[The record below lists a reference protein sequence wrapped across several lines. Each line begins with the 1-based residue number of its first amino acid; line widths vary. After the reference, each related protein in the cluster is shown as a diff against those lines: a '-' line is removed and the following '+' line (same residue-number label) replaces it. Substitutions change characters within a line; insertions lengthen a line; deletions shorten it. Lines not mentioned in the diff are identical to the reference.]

1 MSGFVRRILIYA
13 IADGVVMQPLPL
25 RNGQGQSPPIKILYK
40 DNSIESVIGSEYN
53 RKLSNK
59 CFEAFGIVGLLT
71 VSNTSFLISIIKR
84 EQVAQIH
91 GKPIYVVTEV
101 VLTPVTCLA
110 EAEASIENTQN
121 QLLKNTERDLD
132 AYFSDSEEHEG
143 DNDGI
148 CPTVSPEAD
157 EEMDQEKTHIPPTRR
172 RKSSVAE
179 DVMARRGGY
188 GRFAQKWFSRTGWA
202 LDQRRHMGMTSPED
216 PKTTADHGRNS
227 STIGIL
233 PEGKQNQCLE
243 KERQSNEYKAGFVT
257 EKMFQKLIRRTEL
270 LLGSS
275 KSFYFSYEWDITR
288 VYSQSSILRNESP
301 LSKQAL
307 DNFFWNHHLLKP
319 FINAGQTSFSLP
331 LMQGFIGQRE
341 FKLSL
346 GPQECNMMDY
356 DGARLEATEPSKCS
370 LNYQQS
376 IKENQDISHDSTSS
390 DEVLSTSKTYEKKF
404 ILTIIS
410 RRSIRRAGLRYLRRG
425 VDENGFTANFV
436 ETEQILS
443 DPNWNPSRRL
453 SSFTQIRGSIPVFW
467 SQSPNSFKPIPRL
480 QHSEETNSRGYCA
493 HIKKLT
499 STYGDV
505 QVISLVEKQEPEAI
519 VGMEYEKLVK
529 TLNEAISNKDD
540 GAQEIG
546 FEWWDFHANC
556 RGMKYE
562 NVNLLVD
569 LLKEKVDAFGYTT
582 LLQGNLESRQ
592 VGVFRTNCMDCLD
605 RTNVTQSAFARR
617 VLELQLEK
625 EGIRLSLQADQETE
639 WFNSLWADNGDAI
652 SKQYTSTAAL
662 KGDFTR
668 TKKRELTGALKD
680 VSLSISRFCSGNL
693 SSIFNDYFS
702 QTAIDYLLGN
712 VTELIFKDF
721 DEKFM
726 TVDLAISMQRL
737 RQQIIELCQRQVI
750 VDKDEEFV
758 SGWTLLTPTLPNMII
773 SNTLQESVLVITDAA
788 LYSCLVDWNLEKLL
802 SFERIELRNIENI
815 KYGTYI
821 TSTLSTAQTDEER
834 NVGFV
839 ITYVVANNKVGIV
852 SDSPSKEHQPDEN
865 KFSETSSTNS
875 LLNQFTKVVVG
886 RAAVISSANTTSMS
900 TSSNIAGSKPESR
913 VLALKALP
921 SRSSVAGGEELRLS
935 EIEQVHM
942 ICSEIERLIK
952 CIRIPKIGSESVSLV
967 EHTDIISLS
976 EARKSTGV
984 LEKLSY
990 NFRKMVWG

>member
-1 MSGFVRRILIYA
+1 MSGFVRKILIYA

-25 RNGQGQSPPIKILYK
+25 KNGQGQSAPIKILYK
-40 DNSIESVIGSEYN
+40 DNSIESVIGYEYN
-53 RKLSNK
+53 RTFSNK

-101 VLTPVTCLA
+101 ALTPVTCLA
-110 EAEASIENTQN
+110 EAEASIGNTQN
-121 QLLKNTERDLD
+121 QLLKNIETDHH
-132 AYFSDSEEHEG
+132 AYSIDSEEHEEES
-143 DNDGI
+143 DNI

-157 EEMDQEKTHIPPTRR
+157 EEMDQEKCRNLPTRR

-179 DVMARRGGY
+179 DVMAKRGGY
-188 GRFAQKWFSRTGWA
+188 GRIAQKWFSRTGWA
-202 LDQRRHMGMTSPED
+202 LDQRRNMGMTSPED
-216 PKTTADHGRNS
+216 LKTTADDCVDS
-227 STIGIL
+227 STSGL
-233 PEGKQNQCLE
+233 LREGKQNQSLDN
-243 KERQSNEYKAGFVT
+243 ERQGNEYKVGFVT
-257 EKMFQKLIRRTEL
+257 EKIFQKLIRRTEL

-288 VYSQSSILRNESP
+288 VYSQPSILKNESP
-301 LSKQAL
+301 LSREAL
-307 DNFFWNHHLLKP
+307 ANFFWNNHLLKP

-341 FKLSL
+341 FKLSID
-346 GPQECNMMDY
+346 PQECKMVDH
-356 DGARLEATEPSKCS
+356 DGAGLELTELSQFPI
-370 LNYQQS
+370 NYEQS
-376 IKENQDISHDSTSS
+376 MEENQDISHDPTSS
-390 DEVLSTSKTYEKKF
+390 NEVLNTSKTHEKNF

-443 DPNWNPSRRL
+443 DPNWDPSRRL
-453 SSFTQIRGSIPVFW
+453 SSFIQIRGSIPVFW

-480 QHSEETNSRGYCA
+480 QHSEETNLRGYHA

-519 VGMEYEKLVK
+519 VGMEFEKLVK
-529 TLNEAISNKDD
+529 TLNEAVSNKND
-540 GAQEIG
+540 GAKGIG

-556 RGMKYE
+556 RGMKFE
-562 NVNLLVD
+562 NVNMLVD
-569 LLKEKVDAFGYTT
+569 LLKEKIDAFGYTT
-582 LLQGNLESRQ
+582 LLQGSLESRQ

-605 RTNVTQSAFARR
+605 RTNVTQSAFARK
-617 VLELQLEK
+617 VLELQLKK
-625 EGIRLSLQADQETE
+625 EGIELAFQANQETE

-680 VSLSISRFCSGNL
+680 VSLSISRFCSG
-693 SSIFNDYFS
+693 IFNDYFS

-712 VTELIFKDF
+712 VTERIFEDF

-737 RQQIIELCQRQVI
+737 RQQIIDLCQRQVI
-750 VDKDEEFV
+750 VDKNEEFV
-758 SGWTLLTPTLPNMII
+758 SGWTLLTPMLPNTII

-802 SFERIELRNIENI
+802 SFERIELRNIESI

-821 TSTLSTAQTDEER
+821 TSTLSTAQVDEER
-834 NVGFV
+834 NIGFV
-839 ITYVVANNKVGIV
+839 ITYIVANNKDGIV
-852 SDSPSKEHQPDEN
+852 SDSSSKETQPDEN
-865 KFSETSSTNS
+865 NFSEKSSTNA
-875 LLNQFTKVVVG
+875 LLNKFTKVVVG
-886 RAAVISSANTTSMS
+886 RAAVTARASTISVGE
-900 TSSNIAGSKPESR
+900 SSNTPRSKPELR

-921 SRSSVAGGEELRLS
+921 SRSSIADGEELRLN
-935 EIEQVHM
+935 EIEQVNV
-942 ICSEIERLIK
+942 ICSEIERLVNS
-952 CIRIPKIGSESVSLV
+952 IRIPKFGSESVSLV

-976 EARKSTGV
+976 EARKSTSV
-984 LEKLSY
+984 IEKLSY
-990 NFRKMVWG
+990 NFKKLVWG